1 MAKKPPTFAESPCS
15 SDDKNDWKA
24 AASQQEY
31 HKRWPQGQTSSSS
44 RDLSPWDDDAPPPLA
59 ATAAADFRR
68 RTAHP
73 DRHGFYMRHARR
85 MHSGDD
91 EYEYD
96 EEMAKRRERR
106 LHQSSKP
113 SQMGQHGRETFDGG
127 DSSGWYQSH
136 PQHKSWSP
144 ADNEDSDRPHQFDRG
159 SYERSTYGPPYEKR
173 DDMYDRASF
182 KGNDKRRYHRG
193 EYARSPDYD
202 FEMYADDEK
211 SRKHAYYDEYE
222 SRVAKARRD
231 YDSVGYDHSPG
242 FARGGGHKS
251 AKDYFYERDKRS
263 FDRES
268 TESFDSFTRRR
279 KSYGSGDMYGSLDSR
294 EEYQD
299 RGGPGYLGGEKTRSL
314 RKPPKPEQVYQ
325 EYAQDSDGE
334 VVIVSKDRDRRR
346 GELDT
351 RSLQRPPHG
360 SGRPRKS
367 SGSSPW
373 DGEGKLCVKCFFFNP
388 TNEYSHLD
396 LTPTSSQKSWKRP
409 ASVSESDKKLV
420 DRRGLSQSVLPGSD
434 GEKDRR

>member
-1 MAKKPPTFAESPCS
+1 
-15 SDDKNDWKA
+15 
-24 AASQQEY
+24 
-31 HKRWPQGQTSSSS
+31 
-44 RDLSPWDDDAPPPLA
+44 
-59 ATAAADFRR
+59 
-68 RTAHP
+68 
-73 DRHGFYMRHARR
+73 

-106 LHQSSKP
+106 LHQSKAP
-113 SQMGQHGRETFDGG
+113 PPMGHSRENFEGG
-127 DSSGWYQSH
+127 ESSSWYQSQPH
-136 PQHKSWSP
+136 HKSWSP
-144 ADNEDSDRPHQFDRG
+144 ADNEDSDRPHQFERG
-159 SYERSTYGPPYEKR
+159 SYDRSTYGPPYEKR
-173 DDMYDRASF
+173 EDAYDRASF
-182 KGNDKRRYHRG
+182 KGNNDKRRYHRG
-193 EYARSPDYD
+193 DYARSPDYD

-231 YDSVGYDHSPG
+231 YDAVGYDHSPG
-242 FARGGGHKS
+242 YASRGGGHKS

-294 EEYQD
+294 EEYQE
-299 RGGPGYLGGEKTRSL
+299 RAPGYLGGEKTRSL
-314 RKPPKPEQVYQ
+314 RKPPKVEQVYQ

-373 DGEGKLCVKCFFFNP
+373 DGEGKFCIVFFLLCAELFIAELN
-388 TNEYSHLD
+388 
-396 LTPTSSQKSWKRP
+396 
-409 ASVSESDKKLV
+409 
-420 DRRGLSQSVLPGSD
+420 
-434 GEKDRR
+434 